1 MITPAAIPIAHSPE
15 LLTPAWLTAALGTG
29 DPAAPTV
36 TAVTSTPVGT
46 GQMCDSFRLALTYDR
61 PGAAPTSVI
70 AKIPSADPQ
79 SRATGLQLGVYEA
92 EVRFY
97 QELAPTLSIRTPH
110 VFHAA
115 IDTDTADFVLLLEDL
130 APARQGDQLAGCTIE
145 QATLVVDEMVK
156 LHAPLWGSPALA
168 ELHWLGRGADGR
180 AFIAA
185 ALPTFWEGFV
195 ARYADRLD
203 PAVLD
208 VGRALLAS
216 IDSYAGLDTGP
227 ATIVHGDFRLDNLL
241 FGGPA
246 GGPPVAVVDWQ
257 TCARGPALADL
268 AYFIGSGLLADER
281 RPAEHDLV
289 RRYHDRLLAA
299 GVTDYEWTRCWD
311 DYRLGTFSGLI
322 MAVTASMLV
331 ERTER
336 GDAMFMVMAERHSHH
351 AVDLQATALL

>member
-1 MITPAAIPIAHSPE
+1 MITPGAISIAHTPE
-15 LLTPAWLTAALGTG
+15 LLTPAWLTAALANG
-29 DPAAPTV
+29 DAGPATV
-36 TAVTSTPVGT
+36 TEVTSTPVGT

-61 PGAAPTSVI
+61 QEVSPFSVI
-70 AKIPSADPQ
+70 AKIPSADPS
-79 SRATGLQLGVYEA
+79 SRAAGRQPGVYEA

-97 QELAPTLSIRTPH
+97 QELAPRLPVRTAR

-145 QATLVVDEMVK
+145 QATLVVDEMVQ
-156 LHAPLWGSPALA
+156 LHAPLWDSPALT

-180 AFIAA
+180 TMIAA

-195 ARYADRLD
+195 ARYGDRLD
-203 PAVLD
+203 PVVLD

-216 IDSYAGLDTGP
+216 VDAYARLDTGP

-241 FGGPA
+241 FGGPD

-268 AYFIGSGLLADER
+268 AYFIGSGLLADAR

-299 GVTDYEWTRCWD
+299 GVTGYEWARCWD

-336 GDAMFMVMAERHSHH
+336 GDAMFLVMAERHSHH
-351 AVDLQATALL
+351 ALDLDATALL

>member
-1 MITPAAIPIAHSPE
+1 MIAPGEIPIAHSPE
-15 LLTPAWLTAALGTG
+15 LLTPMWLTAALGGG
-29 DPAAPTV
+29 DPSAPAV

-46 GQMCDSFRLALTYDR
+46 GQMCDSLRLALTYDQ
-61 PGAAPTSVI
+61 PGAAPASVI
-70 AKIPSADPQ
+70 AKIPAADPS
-79 SRATGLQLGVYEA
+79 SRATGLALGVYEA

-97 QELAPTLSIRTPH
+97 QELAPAVSIRTPQ

-115 IDTDTADFVLLLEDL
+115 IDSDTADFVLILEDL

-156 LHAPLWGSPALA
+156 LHAPLWDSPTLA
-168 ELHWLGRGADGR
+168 ELRWLGQGADGR

-185 ALPTFWEGFV
+185 ALPAFWEGFV
-195 ARYADRLD
+195 ARYADRLE
-203 PAVLD
+203 PTVLD
-208 VGRALLAS
+208 VGQALLAS
-216 IDSYAGLDTGP
+216 IGVYAELDTGP
-227 ATIVHGDFRLDNLL
+227 VTVVHGDFRLDNLL
-241 FGGPA
+241 FGGPE

-268 AYFIGSGLLADER
+268 AYFIGSGLLPEVR
-281 RPAEHDLV
+281 RSAEHDLV
-289 RRYHDRLLAA
+289 QRYHDLLLTA
-299 GVTDYEWTRCWD
+299 GVSGYEWARCWD

-336 GDAMFMVMAERHSHH
+336 GDAMFMVMAERHSQH
-351 AVDLQATALL
+351 ALDLQATALL